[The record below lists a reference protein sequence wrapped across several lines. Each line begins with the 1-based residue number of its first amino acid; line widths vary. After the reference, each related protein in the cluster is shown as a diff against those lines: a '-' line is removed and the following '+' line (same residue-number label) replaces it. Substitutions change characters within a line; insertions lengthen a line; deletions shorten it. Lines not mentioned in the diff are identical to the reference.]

1 MKKKRSIKIPIQLR
15 HTCPACEFRY
25 WHYIPYGDEALEK
38 SKEHTVYQ
46 ILESKITGTKR
57 ERSIAQL
64 GLYWKCCDTVAE
76 LLSDHN
82 NQFIKEE
89 IDFEVKIQ
97 VGKKHT
103 WMMKRL
109 KVVGGIV
116 YIEPISI
123 SFQNLDHLEANKFFD
138 KGFKELAKMVEMDE
152 DELVVQAKS
161 RMNRR

>member
-15 HTCPACEFRY
+15 HNCPACEFRY

-46 ILESKITGTKR
+46 ILESKITGTKK
-57 ERSIAQL
+57 ERSIIQL
-64 GLYWKCCDTVAE
+64 NLYWKSCDTVAE

-89 IDFEVKIQ
+89 IDFEVKIR

-109 KVVGGIV
+109 KSVGGIV

-123 SFQNLDHLEANKFFD
+123 AIQNLGHLEANRFFD
-138 KGFKELAKMVEMDE
+138 KGFKELADMVEMTV
-152 DELVVQAKS
+152 DELVAQAKA
-161 RMNRR
+161 RMR